1 MIFKKIRK
9 GHADWRNFLCSTPA
23 RDYVFQKDAY
33 EDQIDRAAKNI
44 RNTDCVII
52 GAGAGASTAAGIQY
66 GGKRFTDNFAEFIKK
81 YGEYYM
87 TDMYAAGFY
96 PYPSEEAKWGYW
108 SKHALMNRFDP
119 PALPLYTELYD
130 IVKNKEYFVLTTNV
144 DHQFYKAGFDE
155 KRIFAT
161 QGDYGKIQCQKA
173 CHPKTYDAKDLFRK
187 MDKARRDCLIP
198 SELVPKCPVCGGNM
212 AMNLRCDNYFVEDEA
227 WHEAADRYA
236 GFLEQNKDKKV
247 VLLELG
253 VGFNTPIII
262 RFPFEKMVRENSS
275 YSLIRLN
282 MDEAVVPESFGKRA
296 IGIGGDMAKAITD
309 IRGAGIMTQDER
321 REYLIQYLLK
331 EEIPFGRQNIPTDK
345 QGQEN
350 LLRSLMN
357 VRPPRPI
364 SNDFLKIQDEYLT
377 ERNIER
383 GITDIDTLAPVKSD
397 SRLYIWKGD
406 ITTLKCDAIVNACNS
421 QMLGCFSPMHA
432 CIDNFIHTYAGMELR
447 LKMHEIMAKQGH
459 EEETGKAKITSGYN
473 LPTKYI
479 LHTVGPIIQW
489 KVTKEDEDLLAS
501 CYTECLK
508 LAADTGV
515 ESIAFCCLST
525 GVFRFPQQRAAEIAT
540 STVKQYLNK
549 DSRIK
554 KVIFNVFKDEDLKI
568 YSGLL

>member
-282 MDEAVVPESFGKRA
+282 MDEAVVPESFGERA

-383 GITDIDTLAPVKSD
+383 GITDVDTLAPVKSD
-397 SRLYIWKGD
+397 SRLYIWQGD

-447 LKMHEIMAKQGH
+447 LKMHEIMTKQGH

-525 GVFRFPQQRAAEIAT
+525 GVFHFPQQRAAEIAT
-540 STVKQYLNK
+540 NTVKQYLNK

>member
-282 MDEAVVPESFGKRA
+282 MDEAVVPESFGERA
-296 IGIGGDMAKAITD
+296 IGIGGDMAKPITD

-331 EEIPFGRQNIPTDK
+331 EKIPFGRQNIPTDK

-383 GITDIDTLAPVKSD
+383 GITDVDTLAPVKSD
-397 SRLYIWKGD
+397 SRLYIWQGN

-540 STVKQYLNK
+540 NTVKQYLNK

>member
-155 KRIFAT
+155 KRIYAT

-275 YSLIRLN
+275 YSLIRMN

-331 EEIPFGRQNIPTDK
+331 EEIRFGRQNIPTDK

-397 SRLYIWKGD
+397 SRLYIWQGD

-540 STVKQYLNK
+540 NTVKQYLNK

>member
-9 GHADWRNFLCSTPA
+9 GYADWRNFLCSTPA

-275 YSLIRLN
+275 YSLIRMN

-383 GITDIDTLAPVKSD
+383 GITDVDTLAPVKSD
-397 SRLYIWKGD
+397 SRLYIWQGD

-540 STVKQYLNK
+540 NTVKQYLNK

>member
-212 AMNLRCDNYFVEDEA
+212 AMNLRCDNYFLEDEA

-383 GITDIDTLAPVKSD
+383 GITDVDTLAPVKSD
-397 SRLYIWKGD
+397 SRLYIWQGD

-525 GVFRFPQQRAAEIAT
+525 GVFHFPQQRAAEIAT
-540 STVKQYLNK
+540 NTVKQYLNK

>member
-130 IVKNKEYFVLTTNV
+130 LVKNKEYFVLTTNV

-173 CHPKTYDAKDLFRK
+173 CHSKTYDAKDLFRK

-282 MDEAVVPESFGKRA
+282 MDEAVVPESFGERA

-383 GITDIDTLAPVKSD
+383 GITDVDTLAPVKSD
-397 SRLYIWKGD
+397 SRLYIWQGD

-489 KVTKEDEDLLAS
+489 KVTKEDEDLLAN

-525 GVFRFPQQRAAEIAT
+525 GVFCFPQQRAAEIAT
-540 STVKQYLNK
+540 NTVKQYLNK

>member
-275 YSLIRLN
+275 YSLIRMN

-331 EEIPFGRQNIPTDK
+331 EEIRVGSQNIPTDK

-383 GITDIDTLAPVKSD
+383 GITDAAALAPVRSD
-397 SRLYIWKGD
+397 SRLYIWQGD

-432 CIDNFIHTYAGMELR
+432 CIDNFIHTYAGIELR
-447 LKMHEIMAKQGH
+447 LKMHEIMTEQGH

-473 LPTKYI
+473 LPAKYI

-489 KVTKEDEDLLAS
+489 KVTKKDEDLLAS

-540 STVKQYLNK
+540 NTVKQYLNK

>member
-23 RDYVFQKDAY
+23 RDYVFQKYAY

-130 IVKNKEYFVLTTNV
+130 LVKNKEYFVLTTNV

-236 GFLEQNKDKKV
+236 GFLEQYKDKKV

-282 MDEAVVPESFGKRA
+282 MDEAVVPESFGERA

-357 VRPPRPI
+357 VRPPRQI

-383 GITDIDTLAPVKSD
+383 GITDVDTLAPVKSD
-397 SRLYIWKGD
+397 SRLYIWQGD

-540 STVKQYLNK
+540 NTVKQYLNK